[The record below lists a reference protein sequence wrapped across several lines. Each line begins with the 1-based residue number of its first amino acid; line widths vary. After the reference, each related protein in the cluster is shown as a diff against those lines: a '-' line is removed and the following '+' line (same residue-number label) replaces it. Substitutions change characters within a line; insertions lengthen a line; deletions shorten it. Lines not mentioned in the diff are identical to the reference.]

1 MLNPRGSRTIFGLVV
16 CAFGLSRRLRV
27 PGPEIGMG
35 RYKFNSIG
43 ISGVKRAAESAGLQN
58 RTWRYKQGKACSK
71 EYNVH
76 AITDALDIGKH

>member
-1 MLNPRGSRTIFGLVV
+1 V

-27 PGPEIGMG
+27 HGPEIGMG

-58 RTWRYKQGKACSK
+58 RTWRYKQGRACSK

-76 AITDALDIGKH
+76 AITDAGRRQALISLIETIMQSV